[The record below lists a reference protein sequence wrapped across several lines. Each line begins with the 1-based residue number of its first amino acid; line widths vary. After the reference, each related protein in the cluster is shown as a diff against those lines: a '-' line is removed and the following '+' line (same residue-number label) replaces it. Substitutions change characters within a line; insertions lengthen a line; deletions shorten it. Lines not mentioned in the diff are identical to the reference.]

1 MKILGTIG
9 ALILLMATT
18 ALADPIHDAAMN
30 GNLAGLQAE
39 LDKGVGVNVK
49 NVYGETPLDMAVWYN
64 GETEIA
70 ELLRKQGGK
79 HGVINGAAAGGD
91 IEAVK
96 DFLAAGTDVN
106 TKDGWEWTP
115 LHNAAWWGHKEIVEL
130 LLASGA
136 GVNAKNSVGWIPLHM
151 AATNSHNEIVGL
163 LVAAGA
169 DLNSKNNN
177 GKTPTDLAAE
187 RVADLFPAGRVAD
200 FFLKLEILSLKE
212 DVAQLGVKLAAIEL
226 GAVGPQG
233 EKGEAG
239 PQGEKGDTGSV
250 GPQGEKGEAGP
261 QGEKGDTGS
270 VGPQGEKGEAGP
282 QGEVGLSSAI
292 DQLNSDQTAIKE
304 TVTNLS
310 GTVLGQKDKLA
321 KLENL
326 ILHGENVDDPPLIE
340 KLQGVFV
347 VRGKAGQKYEVQYH
361 TGDNDWKVRETVTL
375 HANRQLYIDSS
386 SYDEKRFYRIKQAD

>member
-1 MKILGTIG
+1 MKTLGTIG
-9 ALILLMATT
+9 ASILLMATT

-30 GNLAGLQAE
+30 GNLAGVQAE
-39 LDKGVGVNVK
+39 LDKGVSVNAK
-49 NVYGETPLDMAVWYN
+49 NDYGETPLDMAVWYN
-64 GETEIA
+64 GESEIA
-70 ELLRKQGGK
+70 ALLRKQGGK

-96 DFLAAGTDVN
+96 EFLAAGTDVN

-115 LHNAAWWGHKEIVEL
+115 LHNAAWWGHEEIAEL
-130 LLASGA
+130 LLANGA
-136 GVNAKNSVGWIPLHM
+136 GVNAKNNVGWTPLHM
-151 AATNSHNEIVGL
+151 AAINGRNEIVGL
-163 LVAAGA
+163 LVARGA
-169 DLNSKNNN
+169 DVNSKNNN
-177 GKTPTDLAAE
+177 GETPTDLAAG

-239 PQGEKGDTGSV
+239 PQGE
-250 GPQGEKGEAGP
+250 A
-261 QGEKGDTGS
+261 
-270 VGPQGEKGEAGP
+270 
-282 QGEVGLSSAI
+282 GLSSAI
-292 DQLNSDQTAIKE
+292 EQLNSDQTAIKK
-304 TVTNLS
+304 TVADLT

-326 ILHGENVDDPPLIE
+326 ILDGENVADPPLIE

-347 VRGKAGQKYEVQYH
+347 ISGKAGLKYEVQYH
-361 TGDNDWKVRETVTL
+361 TGDNDWQVREIVTL
-375 HANRQLYIDSS
+375 QANRQLYIDSS
-386 SYDEKRFYRIKQAD
+386 SYDEKRFYRIKQID

>member
-1 MKILGTIG
+1 MKTLGTIG
-9 ALILLMATT
+9 ASILLMATT

-30 GNLAGLQAE
+30 GNLAGVQAE
-39 LDKGVGVNVK
+39 LDKGVSVNAK
-49 NVYGETPLDMAVWYN
+49 NDYGETPLDMAVWYN

-70 ELLRKQGGK
+70 ALLREHGGK

-115 LHNAAWWGHKEIVEL
+115 LHNAAWWGHKEIAEL
-130 LLASGA
+130 LLANGA
-136 GVNAKNSVGWIPLHM
+136 GVNAKNNVGWTPLHM
-151 AATNSHNEIVGL
+151 AAINGRNEIVGL
-163 LVAAGA
+163 LVARGA
-169 DLNSKNNN
+169 DVNSKNNN
-177 GKTPTDLAAE
+177 GETPTDLAAG

-212 DVAQLGVKLAAIEL
+212 DVAQLGVKLASIEL

-239 PQGEKGDTGSV
+239 PQGDKGDIGAV
-250 GPQGEKGEAGP
+250 GPQGEKGEA
-261 QGEKGDTGS
+261 S
-270 VGPQGEKGEAGP
+270 
-282 QGEVGLSSAI
+282 LSSAI
-292 DQLNSDQTAIKE
+292 EQLNSDQTAIKK
-304 TVTNLS
+304 TVTDLT

-326 ILHGENVDDPPLIE
+326 ILDGENVADPPLIE

-347 VRGKAGQKYEVQYH
+347 ISGKAGLKYEVQYH
-361 TGDNDWKVRETVTL
+361 TGDNDWQVRETVTL
-375 HANRQLYIDSS
+375 QANRQLYIDSS
-386 SYDEKRFYRIKQAD
+386 SYDEKRFYRIKQID

>member
-1 MKILGTIG
+1 MKTLGTIG
-9 ALILLMATT
+9 ASILLMATT

-30 GNLAGLQAE
+30 GNLAGVQAE
-39 LDKGVGVNVK
+39 LDKGVSVNAK
-49 NVYGETPLDMAVWYN
+49 NDYGETPLDMAVWYN
-64 GETEIA
+64 GETEVA
-70 ELLRKQGGK
+70 ALLRKQGGK

-130 LLASGA
+130 LLANGA
-136 GVNAKNSVGWIPLHM
+136 GVNAKNNVGWTPLHL
-151 AATNSHNEIVGL
+151 AAISGHNEIVGL
-163 LVAAGA
+163 LVAGGA
-169 DLNSKNNN
+169 DVNSKNNN
-177 GKTPTDLAAE
+177 GETPPDLAAG

-200 FFLKLEILSLKE
+200 LFLKLEILSLKE

-239 PQGEKGDTGSV
+239 LQGE
-250 GPQGEKGEAGP
+250 A
-261 QGEKGDTGS
+261 
-270 VGPQGEKGEAGP
+270 
-282 QGEVGLSSAI
+282 GLSSAI
-292 DQLNSDQTAIKE
+292 EQLNSDQTAIKK
-304 TVTNLS
+304 TVTDLT

-326 ILHGENVDDPPLIE
+326 ILDGENVADPPLIE

-347 VRGKAGQKYEVQYH
+347 IRGKAGLKYEVQYH
-361 TGDNDWKVRETVTL
+361 TGDNDWQVRETVTL
-375 HANRQLYIDSS
+375 QANRQLYIDSS
-386 SYDEKRFYRIKQAD
+386 SYDEKRFYRIKQTD

>member
-1 MKILGTIG
+1 M
-9 ALILLMATT
+9 LMATT

-30 GNLAGLQAE
+30 GNLAGVQAE
-39 LDKGVGVNVK
+39 LDKGVGVNAK
-49 NVYGETPLDMAVWYN
+49 NDYGETPLDMAVWYN
-64 GETEIA
+64 GETEVA
-70 ELLRKQGGK
+70 ALLRKQGGK

-130 LLASGA
+130 LLANGA
-136 GVNAKNSVGWIPLHM
+136 GVNAKNNVGWTPLHM
-151 AATNSHNEIVGL
+151 AAINGRNEIVGL
-163 LVAAGA
+163 LVARGA
-169 DLNSKNNN
+169 DVNSKNNN
-177 GKTPTDLAAE
+177 GETPTDLAAG

-239 PQGEKGDTGSV
+239 PQGE
-250 GPQGEKGEAGP
+250 A
-261 QGEKGDTGS
+261 
-270 VGPQGEKGEAGP
+270 
-282 QGEVGLSSAI
+282 GLSSAI
-292 DQLNSDQTAIKE
+292 EQLNSDQTAIKK
-304 TVTNLS
+304 TVTDLT

-326 ILHGENVDDPPLIE
+326 ILDGENVADPPLIE

-347 VRGKAGQKYEVQYH
+347 IRGKAGLKYEVQYH
-361 TGDNDWKVRETVTL
+361 TGDNDWQVRETVTL
-375 HANRQLYIDSS
+375 QANRQLYIDSS
-386 SYDEKRFYRIKQAD
+386 SYDEKRFYRIKQTD

>member
-1 MKILGTIG
+1 MKTLGTIG
-9 ALILLMATT
+9 ASILLMATT

-30 GNLAGLQAE
+30 GNLAGVQAE
-39 LDKGVGVNVK
+39 LDKGVSVNAK
-49 NVYGETPLDMAVWYN
+49 NDYGETPLDMAVWYN
-64 GETEIA
+64 GETEVA
-70 ELLRKQGGK
+70 ALLRKQGGK

-130 LLASGA
+130 LLANGA
-136 GVNAKNSVGWIPLHM
+136 GVNAKNNVGWTPLHM
-151 AATNSHNEIVGL
+151 AAINGHNEIVGL
-163 LVAAGA
+163 LVAGGA
-169 DLNSKNNN
+169 DVNSKNNN
-177 GKTPTDLAAE
+177 GETPPDLAAG

-239 PQGEKGDTGSV
+239 PQGE
-250 GPQGEKGEAGP
+250 A
-261 QGEKGDTGS
+261 
-270 VGPQGEKGEAGP
+270 
-282 QGEVGLSSAI
+282 GLSSAI
-292 DQLNSDQTAIKE
+292 EQLNSDQTAIKK
-304 TVTNLS
+304 TVTDLT

-326 ILHGENVDDPPLIE
+326 ILDGENVADPPLIE

-347 VRGKAGQKYEVQYH
+347 IRGKAGLKYEVQYH
-361 TGDNDWKVRETVTL
+361 TGDNDWQVRETVTL
-375 HANRQLYIDSS
+375 QANRQLYIDSS
-386 SYDEKRFYRIKQAD
+386 SYDEKRFYRIKQTD

>member
-1 MKILGTIG
+1 MKTLGTIG
-9 ALILLMATT
+9 ASILLMATT

-30 GNLAGLQAE
+30 GNLAGVQAE
-39 LDKGVGVNVK
+39 LDKGVSVNAK
-49 NVYGETPLDMAVWYN
+49 NDYGETPLDMAVWYN

-70 ELLRKQGGK
+70 ALLRKQGGK

-115 LHNAAWWGHKEIVEL
+115 LHNAAWWGHKEMVEL
-130 LLASGA
+130 LLANGA
-136 GVNAKNSVGWIPLHM
+136 GVNAKNNKGWTPLHM
-151 AATNSHNEIVGL
+151 AAINGHNEIVGL
-163 LVAAGA
+163 LVAGGA
-169 DLNSKNNN
+169 DVNSKNNN
-177 GKTPTDLAAE
+177 GETPTDLAAG

-239 PQGEKGDTGSV
+239 PQGE
-250 GPQGEKGEAGP
+250 A
-261 QGEKGDTGS
+261 
-270 VGPQGEKGEAGP
+270 
-282 QGEVGLSSAI
+282 GLSSAI
-292 DQLNSDQTAIKE
+292 EQLNSDQTAIKK
-304 TVTNLS
+304 TVADLT

-326 ILHGENVDDPPLIE
+326 ILDGENVADPPLIE

-347 VRGKAGQKYEVQYH
+347 IRGKAGLKYEVQYH

-375 HANRQLYIDSS
+375 QANRQLYIDSS
-386 SYDEKRFYRIKQAD
+386 SYDEKRFYRIKQTD

>member
-1 MKILGTIG
+1 
-9 ALILLMATT
+9 MATT

-30 GNLAGLQAE
+30 GNLAGVQAE
-39 LDKGVGVNVK
+39 LDKGVSVNAK
-49 NVYGETPLDMAVWYN
+49 NDYGETPLDMAVWYN

-70 ELLRKQGGK
+70 ALLRKQGGK

-130 LLASGA
+130 LLANGA
-136 GVNAKNSVGWIPLHM
+136 GVNAKNNVGWTPLHM
-151 AATNSHNEIVGL
+151 AAINGHNEIVGL
-163 LVAAGA
+163 LVAGGA
-169 DLNSKNNN
+169 DVNSKNNN
-177 GKTPTDLAAE
+177 GETPTDLAAG

-239 PQGEKGDTGSV
+239 PQGE
-250 GPQGEKGEAGP
+250 A
-261 QGEKGDTGS
+261 
-270 VGPQGEKGEAGP
+270 
-282 QGEVGLSSAI
+282 GLSSAI
-292 DQLNSDQTAIKE
+292 EQLNSDQTAIKK
-304 TVTNLS
+304 TVTDLT

-326 ILHGENVDDPPLIE
+326 ILDGENVADPPLIE

-347 VRGKAGQKYEVQYH
+347 IRGKAGLKYEVQYH

-375 HANRQLYIDSS
+375 QANRQLYIDSS
-386 SYDEKRFYRIKQAD
+386 SYDEKRFYRIKQTD

>member
-1 MKILGTIG
+1 MKTLGTIG
-9 ALILLMATT
+9 ASILLMATT

-30 GNLAGLQAE
+30 GNLAGVQAE
-39 LDKGVGVNVK
+39 LDKGVGVNAK
-49 NVYGETPLDMAVWYN
+49 NDYGETPLDMAVWYN

-70 ELLRKQGGK
+70 ALLRKQGGK

-96 DFLAAGTDVN
+96 EFLAAGTDVN

-130 LLASGA
+130 LLANGA
-136 GVNAKNSVGWIPLHM
+136 GVNAKNNKGWTPLHM
-151 AATNSHNEIVGL
+151 AAINGHNEIVGL
-163 LVAAGA
+163 LVAGGA
-169 DLNSKNNN
+169 DVNSKNNN
-177 GKTPTDLAAE
+177 GETPTDLAAG

-226 GAVGPQG
+226 GAVGSQG

-239 PQGEKGDTGSV
+239 PQGDKGDIGAV

-261 QGEKGDTGS
+261 QGE
-270 VGPQGEKGEAGP
+270 A
-282 QGEVGLSSAI
+282 GLSSAI
-292 DQLNSDQTAIKE
+292 EQLNSDQTAIKK
-304 TVTNLS
+304 TVTDLT

-326 ILHGENVDDPPLIE
+326 ILDGENVADPPLIE

-347 VRGKAGQKYEVQYH
+347 IRGKAGLKYEVQYH
-361 TGDNDWKVRETVTL
+361 TGDNDWQVRETVTL
-375 HANRQLYIDSS
+375 QANRQLYIDSS
-386 SYDEKRFYRIKQAD
+386 SYDEKRFYRIKQTD

>member
-1 MKILGTIG
+1 MKTLGTIG
-9 ALILLMATT
+9 ASILLMATT

-30 GNLAGLQAE
+30 GNLAGVQAE
-39 LDKGVGVNVK
+39 LDKGVGVNAK
-49 NVYGETPLDMAVWYN
+49 NDYGETPLDMAVWYN
-64 GETEIA
+64 GETEVA
-70 ELLRKQGGK
+70 ALLRKQGGK

-130 LLASGA
+130 LLANGA
-136 GVNAKNSVGWIPLHM
+136 GVNAKNNVGWTPLHM
-151 AATNSHNEIVGL
+151 AAINGRNEIVGL
-163 LVAAGA
+163 LVAGGA
-169 DLNSKNNN
+169 DVNSKNNN
-177 GKTPTDLAAE
+177 GETPTDLAAG

-239 PQGEKGDTGSV
+239 PQGE
-250 GPQGEKGEAGP
+250 A
-261 QGEKGDTGS
+261 
-270 VGPQGEKGEAGP
+270 
-282 QGEVGLSSAI
+282 GLSSAI
-292 DQLNSDQTAIKE
+292 EQLNSDQTAIKK
-304 TVTNLS
+304 TVTDLT

-326 ILHGENVDDPPLIE
+326 ILDGENVADPPLIE

-347 VRGKAGQKYEVQYH
+347 ISGKAGLKYEVQYH
-361 TGDNDWKVRETVTL
+361 TGDNDWQVRETVTL
-375 HANRQLYIDSS
+375 QANRQLYIDSS
-386 SYDEKRFYRIKQAD
+386 SYDEKRFYRIKLIE

>member
-1 MKILGTIG
+1 M
-9 ALILLMATT
+9 LMATT

-30 GNLAGLQAE
+30 GNLAGVQAE
-39 LDKGVGVNVK
+39 LDKGVGVNAK
-49 NVYGETPLDMAVWYN
+49 NDYGETPLDMAVWYN
-64 GETEIA
+64 GETEVA
-70 ELLRKQGGK
+70 ALLRKQGGK

-130 LLASGA
+130 LLANGA
-136 GVNAKNSVGWIPLHM
+136 GVNAKNNVGWTPLHM
-151 AATNSHNEIVGL
+151 AAINGHNEIVGL
-163 LVAAGA
+163 LVAGGA
-169 DLNSKNNN
+169 DVNSKNNN
-177 GKTPTDLAAE
+177 GETPTDLAAG

-239 PQGEKGDTGSV
+239 PQGE
-250 GPQGEKGEAGP
+250 A
-261 QGEKGDTGS
+261 
-270 VGPQGEKGEAGP
+270 
-282 QGEVGLSSAI
+282 GLSSAI
-292 DQLNSDQTAIKE
+292 EQLNSDQTAIKK
-304 TVTNLS
+304 TVTDLT

-326 ILHGENVDDPPLIE
+326 ILDGENVADPPLIE

-347 VRGKAGQKYEVQYH
+347 IRGKAGLKYEVQYH
-361 TGDNDWKVRETVTL
+361 TGDNDWQVRETVTL
-375 HANRQLYIDSS
+375 QANRQLYIDSS
-386 SYDEKRFYRIKQAD
+386 SYDEKRFYRIKQTD

>member
-1 MKILGTIG
+1 MKTLGTIG
-9 ALILLMATT
+9 TSILLMATT

-30 GNLAGLQAE
+30 GNLAGVQAE
-39 LDKGVGVNVK
+39 LDKGVGVNAK
-49 NVYGETPLDMAVWYN
+49 NDYGETPLDMAVWYN

-70 ELLRKQGGK
+70 ALLRKQGGK

-115 LHNAAWWGHKEIVEL
+115 LHNAAWWGHKEIAEL
-130 LLASGA
+130 LLANGA
-136 GVNAKNSVGWIPLHM
+136 GVNAKNNVGWTPLHM
-151 AATNSHNEIVGL
+151 AAINGRNEIVGL
-163 LVAAGA
+163 LVARGA
-169 DLNSKNNN
+169 DVNSKNNN
-177 GKTPTDLAAE
+177 GETPPDLAAG

-200 FFLKLEILSLKE
+200 LFLKLEILSLKE

-239 PQGEKGDTGSV
+239 PQGDKGDIGAVGTQGEKGEAGPQGDKGDIGAV

-261 QGEKGDTGS
+261 QGE
-270 VGPQGEKGEAGP
+270 A
-282 QGEVGLSSAI
+282 GLSSAI
-292 DQLNSDQTAIKE
+292 EQLNSDQTAIKK
-304 TVTNLS
+304 TVADLT

-326 ILHGENVDDPPLIE
+326 ILDGENVADPPLIE

-347 VRGKAGQKYEVQYH
+347 ISGKAGLKYEVQYH
-361 TGDNDWKVRETVTL
+361 TGDNDWQVRETVTL
-375 HANRQLYIDSS
+375 QANRQLYIDSS
-386 SYDEKRFYRIKQAD
+386 SYDEKRFYRIKQTD

>member
-1 MKILGTIG
+1 M
-9 ALILLMATT
+9 LMATT

-30 GNLAGLQAE
+30 GNLAGVQAE
-39 LDKGVGVNVK
+39 LDKGVGVNAK
-49 NVYGETPLDMAVWYN
+49 NDYGETPLDMAVWYN

-70 ELLRKQGGK
+70 ALLRKQGGK

-130 LLASGA
+130 LLANGA
-136 GVNAKNSVGWIPLHM
+136 GVNAKNNVGWTPLHM
-151 AATNSHNEIVGL
+151 AAINGHNEIVGL
-163 LVAAGA
+163 LVAGGA
-169 DLNSKNNN
+169 DVNSKNNN
-177 GKTPTDLAAE
+177 GETPPDLAAG
-187 RVADLFPAGRVAD
+187 RVADLFPAGRVANL
-200 FFLKLEILSLKE
+200 FLKLEILSLKE

-239 PQGEKGDTGSV
+239 PQGE
-250 GPQGEKGEAGP
+250 A
-261 QGEKGDTGS
+261 
-270 VGPQGEKGEAGP
+270 
-282 QGEVGLSSAI
+282 GLSSAI
-292 DQLNSDQTAIKE
+292 EQLNSDQTAIKK
-304 TVTNLS
+304 TVTDLT

-326 ILHGENVDDPPLIE
+326 ILDGENVADPPLIE

-347 VRGKAGQKYEVQYH
+347 IRGKAGLKYEVQYH
-361 TGDNDWKVRETVTL
+361 TGDNDWQVRETVTL
-375 HANRQLYIDSS
+375 QANRQLYIDSS
-386 SYDEKRFYRIKQAD
+386 SYDEKRFYRIKQTD

>member
-1 MKILGTIG
+1 MKTLGTIG
-9 ALILLMATT
+9 ASILLMATT

-30 GNLAGLQAE
+30 GNLAGVQAE
-39 LDKGVGVNVK
+39 LDKGVGVNAK
-49 NVYGETPLDMAVWYN
+49 NDYGETPLDMAVWYN

-70 ELLRKQGGK
+70 ALLRKQGGK

-115 LHNAAWWGHKEIVEL
+115 LHNAAWWGHKEIAEL
-130 LLASGA
+130 LLANGA
-136 GVNAKNSVGWIPLHM
+136 GVNAKNNVGWTPLHM
-151 AATNSHNEIVGL
+151 AAINGHNEIVGL
-163 LVAAGA
+163 LVAGGA
-169 DLNSKNNN
+169 DVNSKNNN
-177 GKTPTDLAAE
+177 GETPTDLAAG

-239 PQGEKGDTGSV
+239 PQGDKGDIGAV

-261 QGEKGDTGS
+261 QGE
-270 VGPQGEKGEAGP
+270 A
-282 QGEVGLSSAI
+282 GLSSAI
-292 DQLNSDQTAIKE
+292 EQLNSDQTAIKK
-304 TVTNLS
+304 TVTDLT
-310 GTVLGQKDKLA
+310 GTVLSQKDKLA

-326 ILHGENVDDPPLIE
+326 ILDSGNVADPPLIE

-347 VRGKAGQKYEVQYH
+347 IRGKAGLKYEVQYH
-361 TGDNDWKVRETVTL
+361 TGDNDWQVRETVTL
-375 HANRQLYIDSS
+375 QANRQLYIDSS
-386 SYDEKRFYRIKQAD
+386 SYDEKRFYRIKQID

>member
-1 MKILGTIG
+1 MKTLGTIG
-9 ALILLMATT
+9 ASILLMATT

-30 GNLAGLQAE
+30 GNLAGVQAE
-39 LDKGVGVNVK
+39 LDKGVGVNAK
-49 NVYGETPLDMAVWYN
+49 NDYGETPLDMAVWYN

-70 ELLRKQGGK
+70 ALLRKQGGK

-96 DFLAAGTDVN
+96 EFLAAGTDVN

-115 LHNAAWWGHKEIVEL
+115 LHNAAWWGHKEIAEL
-130 LLASGA
+130 LLANGA
-136 GVNAKNSVGWIPLHM
+136 GVNAKNNVGWTPLHM
-151 AATNSHNEIVGL
+151 AAINGRKEIIEL
-163 LVAAGA
+163 LVAGGA
-169 DLNSKNNN
+169 DVNSKNNN
-177 GKTPTDLAAE
+177 GETPPDLAAG

-239 PQGEKGDTGSV
+239 PQGE
-250 GPQGEKGEAGP
+250 A
-261 QGEKGDTGS
+261 
-270 VGPQGEKGEAGP
+270 
-282 QGEVGLSSAI
+282 GLSSAI
-292 DQLNSDQTAIKE
+292 EQLNSDQTAIKK
-304 TVTNLS
+304 TVTDLT
-310 GTVLGQKDKLA
+310 GTVLSQKDKLA

-326 ILHGENVDDPPLIE
+326 ILDGENVADPPLIE

-347 VRGKAGQKYEVQYH
+347 IRGKAGLKYEVQYH
-361 TGDNDWKVRETVTL
+361 TGDNDWQVRETVTL
-375 HANRQLYIDSS
+375 QANRQLYIDSS
-386 SYDEKRFYRIKQAD
+386 SYDEKRFYRVKLQEE

>member
-1 MKILGTIG
+1 MITS
-9 ALILLMATT
+9 LLATT

-30 GNLAGLQAE
+30 GNLAGVQAE
-39 LDKGVGVNVK
+39 LDKGVSVNAK
-49 NVYGETPLDMAVWYN
+49 NDYGETPLDMAVWYN

-70 ELLRKQGGK
+70 ALLRKQGGK

-130 LLASGA
+130 LLANGA
-136 GVNAKNSVGWIPLHM
+136 GVNAKNNVGWTPLHM
-151 AATNSHNEIVGL
+151 AAINGHNEIVGL
-163 LVAAGA
+163 LVAGGA
-169 DLNSKNNN
+169 DVNSKNNN
-177 GKTPTDLAAE
+177 GETPTDLAAG

-200 FFLKLEILSLKE
+200 LFLKLEILSLKE

-239 PQGEKGDTGSV
+239 PQGE
-250 GPQGEKGEAGP
+250 A
-261 QGEKGDTGS
+261 
-270 VGPQGEKGEAGP
+270 
-282 QGEVGLSSAI
+282 GLSSAI
-292 DQLNSDQTAIKE
+292 EQLNSDQTAIKK
-304 TVTNLS
+304 TVTDLT

-326 ILHGENVDDPPLIE
+326 ILDGENVADPPLIE

-347 VRGKAGQKYEVQYH
+347 IRGKAGLKYEVQYH
-361 TGDNDWKVRETVTL
+361 TGDNDWQVRETVTL
-375 HANRQLYIDSS
+375 QANRQLYIDSS
-386 SYDEKRFYRIKQAD
+386 SYDEKRFYRIKQTD

>member
-1 MKILGTIG
+1 MKMKTLGTIG
-9 ALILLMATT
+9 ASILLMATT

-30 GNLAGLQAE
+30 DNLAGVQAE
-39 LDKGVGVNVK
+39 LDKGVGVNAK
-49 NVYGETPLDMAVWYN
+49 NDYGETPLDMAVWYN

-70 ELLRKQGGK
+70 ALLRKQGGK

-115 LHNAAWWGHKEIVEL
+115 LHNAAWWGHKEMVEL
-130 LLASGA
+130 LLANGA
-136 GVNAKNSVGWIPLHM
+136 GVNAKNNKGWTPLHM
-151 AATNSHNEIVGL
+151 AAINGHNEIVGL
-163 LVAAGA
+163 LVAGGA
-169 DLNSKNNN
+169 DVNSKNNN
-177 GKTPTDLAAE
+177 GETPTDLAAG

-239 PQGEKGDTGSV
+239 PQGE
-250 GPQGEKGEAGP
+250 A
-261 QGEKGDTGS
+261 
-270 VGPQGEKGEAGP
+270 
-282 QGEVGLSSAI
+282 GLSSAI
-292 DQLNSDQTAIKE
+292 EQLNSDQTAIKK
-304 TVTNLS
+304 TVADLT

-326 ILHGENVDDPPLIE
+326 ILDGENVADPPLIE

-347 VRGKAGQKYEVQYH
+347 ISGKAGLKYEVQYH

-375 HANRQLYIDSS
+375 QANRQLYIDSS
-386 SYDEKRFYRIKQAD
+386 SYDEKRFYRIKQTD

>member
-1 MKILGTIG
+1 M
-9 ALILLMATT
+9 LMATT

-30 GNLAGLQAE
+30 GNLAGVQAE
-39 LDKGVGVNVK
+39 LDKGVGVNAK
-49 NVYGETPLDMAVWYN
+49 NDYGETPLDMAVWYN
-64 GETEIA
+64 GETEVA
-70 ELLRKQGGK
+70 ALLRKQGGK

-115 LHNAAWWGHKEIVEL
+115 LHNAAWWGHEEIAEL
-130 LLASGA
+130 LLANGA
-136 GVNAKNSVGWIPLHM
+136 GVNAKNNVGWTPLHM
-151 AATNSHNEIVGL
+151 AAINGHNEIVGL
-163 LVAAGA
+163 LVAGGA
-169 DLNSKNNN
+169 DVNSKNNN
-177 GKTPTDLAAE
+177 GETPTDLAAG

-239 PQGEKGDTGSV
+239 PQGE
-250 GPQGEKGEAGP
+250 A
-261 QGEKGDTGS
+261 
-270 VGPQGEKGEAGP
+270 
-282 QGEVGLSSAI
+282 GLSSAI
-292 DQLNSDQTAIKE
+292 EQLNSDQTAIKK
-304 TVTNLS
+304 TVTDLT

-326 ILHGENVDDPPLIE
+326 ILDGENVADPPLIE

-347 VRGKAGQKYEVQYH
+347 IRGKAGLKYEVQYH
-361 TGDNDWKVRETVTL
+361 TGDNDWQVRETVTL
-375 HANRQLYIDSS
+375 QANRQLYIDSS
-386 SYDEKRFYRIKQAD
+386 SYDEKRFYRIKQTD

>member
-1 MKILGTIG
+1 MKTLGTIG
-9 ALILLMATT
+9 ASILLMATT

-30 GNLAGLQAE
+30 GNLAGVQAE
-39 LDKGVGVNVK
+39 LDKGVGVNAK
-49 NVYGETPLDMAVWYN
+49 NDYGETPLDMAVWYN

-70 ELLRKQGGK
+70 ALLRKQGGK

-96 DFLAAGTDVN
+96 EFLAAGTDVN

-115 LHNAAWWGHKEIVEL
+115 LHNAAWWGHKEIAEL
-130 LLASGA
+130 LLANGA
-136 GVNAKNSVGWIPLHM
+136 GVNAKNNVGWTPLHM
-151 AATNSHNEIVGL
+151 AAINGRKEIIEL
-163 LVAAGA
+163 LVAGGA
-169 DLNSKNNN
+169 DVNSKNNN
-177 GKTPTDLAAE
+177 GETPPDLAAG

-200 FFLKLEILSLKE
+200 LFLKLEILSLKE

-239 PQGEKGDTGSV
+239 PQGE
-250 GPQGEKGEAGP
+250 A
-261 QGEKGDTGS
+261 
-270 VGPQGEKGEAGP
+270 
-282 QGEVGLSSAI
+282 GLSSAI
-292 DQLNSDQTAIKE
+292 EQLNSDQTAIKK
-304 TVTNLS
+304 TVTDLT

-326 ILHGENVDDPPLIE
+326 ILDGENVADPPLIE

-347 VRGKAGQKYEVQYH
+347 IRGKAGLKYEVQYH
-361 TGDNDWKVRETVTL
+361 TGDNDWQVRETVTL
-375 HANRQLYIDSS
+375 QANRQLYIDSS
-386 SYDEKRFYRIKQAD
+386 SYDEKRFYRIKQTD

>member
-1 MKILGTIG
+1 M
-9 ALILLMATT
+9 LMATT
-18 ALADPIHDAAMN
+18 ALADPIHDAAYD
-30 GNLAGLQAE
+30 GDLAGVQAE
-39 LDKGVGVNVK
+39 LDKGVGVNAK
-49 NVYGETPLDMAVWYN
+49 NDYGETPLDMAVWYN

-70 ELLRKQGGK
+70 ALLRKQGGK

-130 LLASGA
+130 LLANGA
-136 GVNAKNSVGWIPLHM
+136 GVNAKNNVGWTPLHM
-151 AATNSHNEIVGL
+151 AAINGHNEIVGL
-163 LVAAGA
+163 LVAGGA
-169 DLNSKNNN
+169 DVNSKNNN
-177 GKTPTDLAAE
+177 GETPTDLAAG

-239 PQGEKGDTGSV
+239 PQGE
-250 GPQGEKGEAGP
+250 A
-261 QGEKGDTGS
+261 
-270 VGPQGEKGEAGP
+270 
-282 QGEVGLSSAI
+282 GLSSAI
-292 DQLNSDQTAIKE
+292 EQLNSDQTAIKK
-304 TVTNLS
+304 TVTDLT

-326 ILHGENVDDPPLIE
+326 ILDGENVADPPLIE

-347 VRGKAGQKYEVQYH
+347 IRGKAGLKYEVQYH
-361 TGDNDWKVRETVTL
+361 TGDNEWQLRETVTL
-375 HANRQLYIDSS
+375 QANRQLYIDSS
-386 SYDEKRFYRIKQAD
+386 SYDEKRFYRIKLIE

>member
-1 MKILGTIG
+1 MKTLGTIG
-9 ALILLMATT
+9 ASILLMATT

-30 GNLAGLQAE
+30 GNLAGVQAE
-39 LDKGVGVNVK
+39 LDKGVGVNAK
-49 NVYGETPLDMAVWYN
+49 NDYGETPLDMAVWYN

-70 ELLRKQGGK
+70 ALLRKQGGK

-130 LLASGA
+130 LLANGA
-136 GVNAKNSVGWIPLHM
+136 GVNAKNNVGWTPLHM
-151 AATNSHNEIVGL
+151 AAINGHNEIVGL
-163 LVAAGA
+163 LVAGGA
-169 DLNSKNNN
+169 DVNSKNNN
-177 GKTPTDLAAE
+177 GETPTDLAAG

-212 DVAQLGVKLAAIEL
+212 DVAQLGVKLASIEL

-239 PQGEKGDTGSV
+239 
-250 GPQGEKGEAGP
+250 
-261 QGEKGDTGS
+261 
-270 VGPQGEKGEAGP
+270 
-282 QGEVGLSSAI
+282 LSSAI
-292 DQLNSDQTAIKE
+292 EQLNSDQTAIKK
-304 TVTNLS
+304 TVTDLT

-326 ILHGENVDDPPLIE
+326 ILDGENVADPPLIE

-347 VRGKAGQKYEVQYH
+347 ISGKAGLKYEVQYH
-361 TGDNDWKVRETVTL
+361 TGDNDWQVRETVTL
-375 HANRQLYIDSS
+375 QANRQLYIDSS
-386 SYDEKRFYRIKQAD
+386 SYDEKRFYRIKQTD

>member
-1 MKILGTIG
+1 MKTLGTIG
-9 ALILLMATT
+9 ASILLMATT

-30 GNLAGLQAE
+30 GNLAGVQAE
-39 LDKGVGVNVK
+39 LDKGVSVNAK
-49 NVYGETPLDMAVWYN
+49 NDYGETPLDMAVWYN
-64 GETEIA
+64 GETEVA
-70 ELLRKQGGK
+70 ALLRKQGGK

-130 LLASGA
+130 LLANGA
-136 GVNAKNSVGWIPLHM
+136 GVNAKNNVGWTPLHM
-151 AATNSHNEIVGL
+151 AAINGHNEIVGL
-163 LVAAGA
+163 LVAGGA
-169 DLNSKNNN
+169 DVNSKNNN
-177 GKTPTDLAAE
+177 GETPPDLAAG

-200 FFLKLEILSLKE
+200 LFLKLEILSLKE

-239 PQGEKGDTGSV
+239 PQGE
-250 GPQGEKGEAGP
+250 A
-261 QGEKGDTGS
+261 
-270 VGPQGEKGEAGP
+270 
-282 QGEVGLSSAI
+282 GLSSAI
-292 DQLNSDQTAIKE
+292 EQLNSDQTAIKK
-304 TVTNLS
+304 TVTDLT

-326 ILHGENVDDPPLIE
+326 ILDGENVADPPLIE

-347 VRGKAGQKYEVQYH
+347 IRGKAGLKYEVQYH
-361 TGDNDWKVRETVTL
+361 TGDNDWQVRETVTL
-375 HANRQLYIDSS
+375 QANRQLYIDSS
-386 SYDEKRFYRIKQAD
+386 SYDEKRFYRIKLIE

>member
-1 MKILGTIG
+1 M
-9 ALILLMATT
+9 LMATT

-30 GNLAGLQAE
+30 GNLAGVQAE
-39 LDKGVGVNVK
+39 LDKGVGVNAK
-49 NVYGETPLDMAVWYN
+49 NDYGETPLDMAVWYN
-64 GETEIA
+64 GETEVA
-70 ELLRKQGGK
+70 ALLRKQGGK

-130 LLASGA
+130 LLANGA
-136 GVNAKNSVGWIPLHM
+136 GVNAKNNVGWTPLHM
-151 AATNSHNEIVGL
+151 AAINGHNEIVGL
-163 LVAAGA
+163 LVAGGA
-169 DLNSKNNN
+169 DVNSKNNN
-177 GKTPTDLAAE
+177 GETPTDLAAG

-239 PQGEKGDTGSV
+239 LQGEAGPQGDKGDIGAV
-250 GPQGEKGEAGP
+250 GPQGEKGEA
-261 QGEKGDTGS
+261 S
-270 VGPQGEKGEAGP
+270 
-282 QGEVGLSSAI
+282 LSSAI
-292 DQLNSDQTAIKE
+292 EQLNSDQTAIKK
-304 TVTNLS
+304 TVTDLT

-326 ILHGENVDDPPLIE
+326 ILDGENVADPPLIE

-347 VRGKAGQKYEVQYH
+347 IRGKAGLKYEVQYH
-361 TGDNDWKVRETVTL
+361 TGDNDWQVRETVTL
-375 HANRQLYIDSS
+375 QANRQLYIDSS
-386 SYDEKRFYRIKQAD
+386 SYDEKRFYRIKQTD

>member
-1 MKILGTIG
+1 MKTLGTIG
-9 ALILLMATT
+9 ASILLMATT

-30 GNLAGLQAE
+30 GNLAGVQAE
-39 LDKGVGVNVK
+39 LDKGVGVNAK
-49 NVYGETPLDMAVWYN
+49 NDYGETPLDMAVWYN

-70 ELLRKQGGK
+70 ALLRKQGGK

-130 LLASGA
+130 LLANGA
-136 GVNAKNSVGWIPLHM
+136 GVNAKNNKGWTPLHM
-151 AATNSHNEIVGL
+151 AAINGHNEIVGL
-163 LVAAGA
+163 LVAGGA
-169 DLNSKNNN
+169 DVNSKNNN
-177 GKTPTDLAAE
+177 GETPTDLAAG

-239 PQGEKGDTGSV
+239 PQGE
-250 GPQGEKGEAGP
+250 A
-261 QGEKGDTGS
+261 
-270 VGPQGEKGEAGP
+270 
-282 QGEVGLSSAI
+282 GLSSAI
-292 DQLNSDQTAIKE
+292 EQLNSDQTAIKK
-304 TVTNLS
+304 TVADLT

-326 ILHGENVDDPPLIE
+326 ILDGENVADPPLIE

-347 VRGKAGQKYEVQYH
+347 IRGKAGLKYEVQYH
-361 TGDNDWKVRETVTL
+361 TGDNDWQVRETVTL
-375 HANRQLYIDSS
+375 QANRQLYIDSS
-386 SYDEKRFYRIKQAD
+386 SYDEKRFYRIKQTD

>member
-1 MKILGTIG
+1 MKTLGTIG
-9 ALILLMATT
+9 ASILLMATT

-30 GNLAGLQAE
+30 GNLAGVQAE
-39 LDKGVGVNVK
+39 LDKGVGVNAK
-49 NVYGETPLDMAVWYN
+49 NDYGETPLDMAVWYN
-64 GETEIA
+64 GETEVA
-70 ELLRKQGGK
+70 ALLRKQGGK

-130 LLASGA
+130 LLANGA
-136 GVNAKNSVGWIPLHM
+136 GVNAKNNVGWTPLHM
-151 AATNSHNEIVGL
+151 AAINGHNEIVGL
-163 LVAAGA
+163 LVAGGA
-169 DLNSKNNN
+169 DVNSKNNN
-177 GKTPTDLAAE
+177 GETPTDLAAG

-226 GAVGPQG
+226 GAVGSQG

-239 PQGEKGDTGSV
+239 PQGE
-250 GPQGEKGEAGP
+250 A
-261 QGEKGDTGS
+261 
-270 VGPQGEKGEAGP
+270 
-282 QGEVGLSSAI
+282 GLSSAI
-292 DQLNSDQTAIKE
+292 EQLNSDQTAIKK
-304 TVTNLS
+304 TVTDLT

-326 ILHGENVDDPPLIE
+326 ILDGENVADPPLIE

-347 VRGKAGQKYEVQYH
+347 IRGKAGLKYEVQYH
-361 TGDNDWKVRETVTL
+361 TGDNDWQVRETVTL
-375 HANRQLYIDSS
+375 QANRQLYIDSS
-386 SYDEKRFYRIKQAD
+386 SYDEKRFYRIKQTD

>member
-1 MKILGTIG
+1 M
-9 ALILLMATT
+9 LMATT

-30 GNLAGLQAE
+30 GNLAGGQAE
-39 LDKGVGVNVK
+39 LDKGVSVNAK
-49 NVYGETPLDMAVWYN
+49 NDYGETPLDMAVWYN

-70 ELLRKQGGK
+70 ALLRKQGGK

-96 DFLAAGTDVN
+96 EFLAAGTDVN

-130 LLASGA
+130 LLANGA
-136 GVNAKNSVGWIPLHM
+136 GVNAKNNVGWTPLHM
-151 AATNSHNEIVGL
+151 AAINGHNEIVGL
-163 LVAAGA
+163 LVAGGA
-169 DLNSKNNN
+169 DVNSKNNN
-177 GKTPTDLAAE
+177 GETPTDLAAG

-200 FFLKLEILSLKE
+200 LFLKLEILSLKE

-239 PQGEKGDTGSV
+239 PQGE
-250 GPQGEKGEAGP
+250 A
-261 QGEKGDTGS
+261 
-270 VGPQGEKGEAGP
+270 
-282 QGEVGLSSAI
+282 GLSSAI
-292 DQLNSDQTAIKE
+292 EQLNSDQTAIKK
-304 TVTNLS
+304 TVTDLT

-326 ILHGENVDDPPLIE
+326 ILDGENVADPPLIE

-347 VRGKAGQKYEVQYH
+347 IRGKAGLKYEVQYH
-361 TGDNDWKVRETVTL
+361 TGDNDWQVRETVTL
-375 HANRQLYIDSS
+375 QANRQLYIDSS
-386 SYDEKRFYRIKQAD
+386 SYDEKRFYRIKQTD

>member
-1 MKILGTIG
+1 MKTLGTIG
-9 ALILLMATT
+9 ASILLMATT

-30 GNLAGLQAE
+30 GNLAGVQAE
-39 LDKGVGVNVK
+39 LDKGVSVNAK
-49 NVYGETPLDMAVWYN
+49 NDYGETPLDMAVWYN

-70 ELLRKQGGK
+70 ALLRKQGGK

-96 DFLAAGTDVN
+96 EFLNAGTDVN

-115 LHNAAWWGHKEIVEL
+115 LHNAAWWGHKEIAEL
-130 LLASGA
+130 LLANGA
-136 GVNAKNSVGWIPLHM
+136 GVNAKNNVGWTPLHM
-151 AATNSHNEIVGL
+151 AAINGHNEIVGL
-163 LVAAGA
+163 LVVGGA
-169 DLNSKNNN
+169 DVNSKNNN
-177 GKTPTDLAAE
+177 GETPPDLAAG

-212 DVAQLGVKLAAIEL
+212 DVAQFGVKLAAIEL

-239 PQGEKGDTGSV
+239 PQGE
-250 GPQGEKGEAGP
+250 A
-261 QGEKGDTGS
+261 
-270 VGPQGEKGEAGP
+270 
-282 QGEVGLSSAI
+282 GLSSAI
-292 DQLNSDQTAIKE
+292 EQLNSDQTAIKK
-304 TVTNLS
+304 TVTDLT

-326 ILHGENVDDPPLIE
+326 ILDGENVADPPLIE

-347 VRGKAGQKYEVQYH
+347 ISGKAGLKYEVQYH
-361 TGDNDWKVRETVTL
+361 TGDNDWQVRETVTL
-375 HANRQLYIDSS
+375 QANRQLYIDSS
-386 SYDEKRFYRIKQAD
+386 SYDEKRFYRIKQTD

>member
-1 MKILGTIG
+1 MKTLGTIG
-9 ALILLMATT
+9 ASILLMATT

-30 GNLAGLQAE
+30 GNLAGVQAE
-39 LDKGVGVNVK
+39 LDKGVGVNAK
-49 NVYGETPLDMAVWYN
+49 NDYGETPLDMAVWYN

-70 ELLRKQGGK
+70 ALLRKQGGK

-115 LHNAAWWGHKEIVEL
+115 LHNAAWWGHEEIAEL
-130 LLASGA
+130 LLANGA
-136 GVNAKNSVGWIPLHM
+136 GVNAKNNVGWTPLHM
-151 AATNSHNEIVGL
+151 AAINGHNEIVGL
-163 LVAAGA
+163 LVAGGA
-169 DLNSKNNN
+169 DVNSKNNN
-177 GKTPTDLAAE
+177 GETPTDLAAG

-239 PQGEKGDTGSV
+239 PQGE
-250 GPQGEKGEAGP
+250 A
-261 QGEKGDTGS
+261 
-270 VGPQGEKGEAGP
+270 
-282 QGEVGLSSAI
+282 GLSSAI
-292 DQLNSDQTAIKE
+292 EQLNSDQTAIKK
-304 TVTNLS
+304 TVTDLT

-326 ILHGENVDDPPLIE
+326 ILDGENVADPPLIE

-347 VRGKAGQKYEVQYH
+347 ISGKAGLKYEVQYH
-361 TGDNDWKVRETVTL
+361 TGDNDWQVREIVTL
-375 HANRQLYIDSS
+375 QANRQLYIDSS
-386 SYDEKRFYRIKQAD
+386 SYDEKRFYRIKQTD